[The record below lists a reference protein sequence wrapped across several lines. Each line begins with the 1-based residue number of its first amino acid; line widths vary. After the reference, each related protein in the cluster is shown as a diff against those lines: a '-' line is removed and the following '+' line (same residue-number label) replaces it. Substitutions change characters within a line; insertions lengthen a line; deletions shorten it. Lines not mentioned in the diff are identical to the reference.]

1 MSSPAILRR
10 QIEAALASR
19 IPSALT
25 PAPRII
31 RPVAATGIQEIDA
44 LLGSGFG
51 GGLPLGA
58 ITEMV
63 GPECSGRTSVAHSFI
78 AQMTQSGKV
87 CAWVDVSNM
96 LQPESAA
103 AAGVDL
109 SRLLWVRCGM
119 WKAAAAAQSAR
130 EGFVLPEKYL
140 VPPPIKKG
148 LHGGGFGGHP
158 RNEVKGLSNA
168 VSDLLHPEALAP
180 RCAESQLRLRPDKE
194 IFEPNRQQ
202 PAARRNR
209 KPVPS
214 SKPWSRIEQALRVT
228 DLLLQ
233 AGGFSA
239 IVLDMASIAPEY
251 ASRVPLATWFRY
263 RAAAE
268 RTQAS
273 ILLLTQHPCAKSSG
287 ELLLRFQPGNAGRDE
302 STVFTGIE
310 HCIEVARR
318 RFTQAPSNVVP
329 LRKPPQSVNTARWR
343 SRTTWAGPKSELGSD
358 LGSDFG

>member
-1 MSSPAILRR
+1 MPSAAALRL

-31 RPVAATGIQEIDA
+31 RPVAATGVSEIDA
-44 LLGSGFG
+44 LLD
-51 GGLPLGA
+51 GLPLGA

-63 GPECSGRTSVAHSFI
+63 GPECSGRTSVALSFV
-78 AQMTQSGKV
+78 ARMTQAAKV
-87 CAWVDVSNM
+87 CAWVDVSNA
-96 LQPESAA
+96 LHPESAA

-109 SRLLWVRCGM
+109 TRLLWIRCGVQ
-119 WKAAAAAQSAR
+119 KPAAPAAQNR
-130 EGFVLPEKYL
+130 FVIPKKCLI
-140 VPPPIKKG
+140 PPPAVKG
-148 LHGGGFGGHP
+148 LHGGGYGPHP
-158 RNEVKGLSNA
+158 RNEIKGLSDA
-168 VSDLLHPEALAP
+168 VSSFLRPEAFEP
-180 RCAESQLRLRPDKE
+180 GCAEPQRHTYSEIQPQKIQPQKENFAPSSQLSLKQNKTPH
-194 IFEPNRQQ
+194 
-202 PAARRNR
+202 
-209 KPVPS
+209 

-239 IVLDMASIAPEY
+239 IVLDMGSIAPEH

-273 ILLLTQHPCAKSSG
+273 IILLAQHPCAKSSG
-287 ELLLRFQPGNAGRDE
+287 ELLLRFQPGNELSPE

-310 HCIEVARR
+310 HRMEVTRR
-318 RFTQAPSNVVP
+318 RFPQTPDKVVP
-329 LRKPPQSVNTARWR
+329 LRKPPQSANTASWQ
-343 SRTTWAGPKSELGSD
+343 SRTAWTGWTGAR
-358 LGSDFG
+358 